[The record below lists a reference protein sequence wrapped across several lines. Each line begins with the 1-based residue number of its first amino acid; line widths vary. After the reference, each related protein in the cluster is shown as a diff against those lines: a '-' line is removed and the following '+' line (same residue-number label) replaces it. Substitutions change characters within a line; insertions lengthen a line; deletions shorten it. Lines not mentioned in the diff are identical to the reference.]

1 MTRKSERRASALVA
15 GFLFLASAQ
24 SVPAQEGNGIAVPPP
39 AAQNQI
45 LSQPRAVFNGSQG
58 QFSPASTPGNPFGG
72 HWETDCGHR
81 GLPNGTRWVSDCAD
95 GTPDSYQGTSSG
107 SEGATS
113 GTDYSL
119 NRPSLFAQ
127 SPAGGQSGEAAV
139 GSGAYLDLAMP
150 VTQLRFRFD
159 DGFGN
164 NFADRGEYFYAKCGC
179 FRNIPDQIPVDP
191 LDPNGPRVDNPAAV
205 LKDPS
210 AKGPPLPESNVD
222 YQDYRTYF
230 EYAFVPRMS
239 AFVELPIRAINP
251 TQNSNAAGFGDM
263 NAGFKLALI
272 ANPYQYFTFQARGY
286 APTGD
291 ADRGLGTGHAS
302 VEVGFLYYEVFRER
316 IIVQAEIKD
325 WIPVNGNAE
334 FASNVVEYGAG
345 LGYVAYDDGS
355 GVITPQ
361 IEMVGWTFNGGQKS
375 STTFIGSANGD
386 TIVNFKPGI
395 RFGWKNPGDPIGAQ
409 RNSIYAGWAHPM
421 TNDRFY
427 KNVLRL
433 EYRIIY

>member
-1 MTRKSERRASALVA
+1 MTRKSEPRAFALMAGLLLLGSTQSA
-15 GFLFLASAQ
+15 
-24 SVPAQEGNGIAVPPP
+24 PAEDGIAVPAP
-39 AAQNQI
+39 AGQTPG
-45 LSQPRAVFNGSQG
+45 LSQPRAVFNGSPG
-58 QFSPASTPGNPFGG
+58 QLAPDASGNPFGG
-72 HWETDCGHR
+72 HWETDYGHH
-81 GLPNGTRWVSDCAD
+81 GLPNGTRWVPDCAQ
-95 GTPDSYQGTSSG
+95 GTLDSYQGTSSG
-107 SEGATS
+107 SGATS
-113 GTDYSL
+113 GSNAVTGQLS
-119 NRPSLFAQ
+119 PFAQ
-127 SPAGGQSGEAAV
+127 SPSGGLSGEAAV
-139 GSGAYLDLAMP
+139 GAGAYLDMAMP
-150 VTQLRFRFD
+150 VTQFRFRFD
-159 DGFGN
+159 GAFGS

-179 FRNIPDQIPVDP
+179 FRTIPDQIQDP
-191 LDPNGPRVDNPAAV
+191 LDPNGPLIDNPNAV

-222 YQDYRTYF
+222 YQEYRTYF

-239 AFVELPIRAINP
+239 AFVELPIRAIDP
-251 TQNSNAAGFGDM
+251 TVNSNSAGFGDM
-263 NAGFKLALI
+263 NAGIKLALI

-316 IIVQAEIKD
+316 LIVQAEIKD

-334 FASNVVEYGAG
+334 FASNVVQYGVG
-345 LGYVAYDDGS
+345 LGYVAYDDGA

-361 IEMVGWTFNGGQKS
+361 IEFVGWTFNGGQKS
-375 STTFIGSANGD
+375 NDTFVGSANGD

-421 TNDRFY
+421 TNDRLY
-427 KNVLRL
+427 KNVMRL